1 MEHDPEGQYKERG
14 GNLPLGISEGLSEEV
29 SLELRPE
36 PSWQRYAGR
45 DDSNCL
51 SLRAQTTA
59 VCLRFGKAGLKQSDR
74 LRGEAGYAVQAQMA
88 FLPIPLPPGP
98 RVHHPPLHTSKRVLV
113 SLNTARNLLE
123 KRHLILSGLGF

>member
-51 SLRAQTTA
+51 SLRARTTA

-74 LRGEAGYAVQAQMA
+74 LRGEAGYAVQARWPSSQY
-88 FLPIPLPPGP
+88 PC
-98 RVHHPPLHTSKRVLV
+98 
-113 SLNTARNLLE
+113 LL
-123 KRHLILSGLGF
+123 GLGCITHPCTHLSVYWYH